1 MKRRKFFA
9 VLAAFALIFTAFG
22 CNSDGGDSGT
32 SGGSS
37 TSGGTDSIGPA
48 PEGFVTVPGV
58 LIKGN
63 ETWIPESKVFIS
75 GREIEIAP
83 FYMSDHEVT
92 RGEYKEIRGKD
103 PSTATAYDKDGNELS
118 GDDVLNNPVTNVN
131 WFDAI
136 IYCNKLSIKQ
146 GLTPCYYFSSDP
158 SRDPSDWGSEPL
170 TGRNWSGIECDFGA
184 NGYRLPT
191 EAEWEWAA
199 RGGQNFKYA
208 GSDNHDEVAWTDNN
222 GTHDVKTK
230 KNNAYGIY
238 DMSGN
243 VGEWCWD
250 WFNNT
255 RYESDSITTETP
267 WIGFSECTEKRCSRG
282 DGWTNW
288 GTDYATIAGHSGGDP
303 IGKGGTGG
311 FRVVRSGE
319 VFYYGP
325 YR

>member
-1 MKRRKFFA
+1 
-9 VLAAFALIFTAFG
+9 
-22 CNSDGGDSGT
+22 
-32 SGGSS
+32 
-37 TSGGTDSIGPA
+37 
-48 PEGFVTVPGV
+48 
-58 LIKGN
+58 
-63 ETWIPESKVFIS
+63 
-75 GREIEIAP
+75 
-83 FYMSDHEVT
+83 MSDHEVT

-103 PSTATAYDKDGNELS
+103 PSRAKAYDKDGNELS
-118 GDDVLNNPVTNVN
+118 GDDVLNNPVNQVN

-136 IYCNKLSIKQ
+136 IYCNKRSIKE

-158 SRDPSDWGSEPL
+158 SRNPSDWGSEPL
-170 TGRNWSGIECDFGA
+170 TGRNWSGIKCDFEA
-184 NGYRLPT
+184 DGYRLPT

-199 RGGQNFKYA
+199 RGGQKFKYA
-208 GSDNHDEVAWTDNN
+208 GSDNHDEVAWTDNR

-230 KNNAYGIY
+230 KANAYGIY

-255 RYESDSITTETP
+255 RYESDSITTKTP
-267 WIGFSECTEKRCSRG
+267 WTGYSECTEKRCSRG

-288 GTDYATIAGHSGGDP
+288 SSSYSTITGHSGGDP
-303 IGKGGTGG
+303 INKGDARG